1 VAARGAAEQAAGELG
16 AHGPSIDEYAH
27 AREATQALVSGLTQ
41 AQLDFSPSA
50 ARWSVGELI
59 DHVLIAERL
68 YREDIATL
76 IRMKREGR
84 RPLLRRTFSDVDV
97 APAFLPKAVMP
108 YLDLPFTMMNLFVPA
123 AAREFL
129 MLHPVLPI
137 QNPQAARPRKW
148 RPAAELRAEL
158 VSSLRQTR
166 ALFDANPDI
175 DYRELISQHPMMGT
189 NDVLQ
194 MLRFLTLHER
204 RHQRQMR
211 HAIADP
217 RFPQAV

>member
-1 VAARGAAEQAAGELG
+1 MAASAAEQATKRRGVY
-16 AHGPSIDEYAH
+16 GPSLDEF
-27 AREATQALVSGLTQ
+27 ARTRQTTGSLVSGLTQ
-41 AQLDFSPSA
+41 AQLDFSPSPS
-50 ARWSVGELI
+50 RWSVGELI

-68 YREDIATL
+68 YREDIARL

-84 RPLLRRTFSDVDV
+84 LPVLKRTFSDIDV

-129 MLHPVLPI
+129 MLYPVLPV
-137 QNPQAARPRKW
+137 QNPQAATPRKG
-148 RPAAELRAEL
+148 RPAAELRAGL
-158 VSSLRQTR
+158 VSSLRETR

-175 DYRELISQHPMMGT
+175 NYHRLVSQHPMMGS

-194 MLRFLTLHER
+194 MLRFLTLHEQ

-211 HAIADP
+211 HVIGDP
-217 RFPQAV
+217 RFPHAV